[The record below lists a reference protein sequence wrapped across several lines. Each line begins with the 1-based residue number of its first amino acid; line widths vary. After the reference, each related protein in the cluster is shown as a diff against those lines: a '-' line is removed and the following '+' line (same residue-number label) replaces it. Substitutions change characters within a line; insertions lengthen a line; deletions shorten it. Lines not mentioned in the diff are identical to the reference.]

1 LLPISAGA
9 EQWLTERKKPTARSA
24 EEKIMSGD
32 RKTRLE
38 KLIAEAILA
47 DYLGYFEIAK
57 ELRRRATEIEKS
69 INKE

>member
-1 LLPISAGA
+1 
-9 EQWLTERKKPTARSA
+9 
-24 EEKIMSGD
+24 MSGD